1 MNILLVD
8 DHPFTIEGY
17 RSVMENRVNTGVP
30 RISAAGSCR
39 EAYDAIMAHQ
49 ANPFSLA
56 AIDHNLPPYE
66 EKRMVT
72 GADVALLLRKTM
84 PGCRIVMIT
93 AHTEILVLYDIF
105 KRVSPEGFVTKGEL
119 TPENL
124 GDAATAITG
133 GDTYISM
140 AVTHSISE
148 VWKKE
153 LMVDDTNRQILF
165 FMAKGYK
172 AMELANLVF
181 LSDSS
186 IQKRIASMKK
196 AFGVIDN
203 SSLVKEAIQQG
214 FL

>member
-8 DHPFTIEGY
+8 DHPFTTDGY
-17 RSVMENRVNTGVP
+17 KTVMLKSFAENVTN
-30 RISAAGSCR
+30 IAIAASCKA
-39 EAYDAIMAHQ
+39 AYDAVA
-49 ANPFSLA
+49 AARDSFTLA
-56 AIDHNLPPYE
+56 VIDQNLPAYD
-66 EKRMVT
+66 EKKLRNGT
-72 GADVALLLRKTM
+72 DIALLLRKTM
-84 PGCRIVMIT
+84 PSCKIIMIT

-105 KRVSPEGFVTKGEL
+105 KRVNPEGFVTKSEL

-124 GDAATAITG
+124 GNAAKAITG
-133 GDTYISM
+133 GDTYISTT
-140 AVTHSISE
+140 VSNSITE

>member
-8 DHPFTIEGY
+8 DHPFTTDGY
-17 RSVMENRVNTGVP
+17 RTVMQKRFTESDT
-30 RISAAGSCR
+30 RITIAASCKA
-39 EAYDAIMAHQ
+39 AYDAVTATRDG
-49 ANPFSLA
+49 FSLA
-56 AIDHNLPPYE
+56 IIDQSLPPYE
-66 EKRMVT
+66 EKKLRNGTDIAM
-72 GADVALLLRKTM
+72 LLRKSM
-84 PGCRIVMIT
+84 PGCKVIMVT

-105 KRVSPEGFVTKGEL
+105 KRVNPEGFITKSEL
-119 TPENL
+119 TPQNL
-124 GDAATAITG
+124 GDTAVAVTG
-133 GDTYISM
+133 GETYISP
-140 AVTHSISE
+140 AVSNSISE

-196 AFGVIDN
+196 AFGVMDN

>member
-8 DHPFTIEGY
+8 DHPFTTEGY
-17 RSVMENRVNTGVP
+17 KAVMQKRFTENGTH
-30 RISAAGSCR
+30 ITIADSCKAAYNAIAAAR
-39 EAYDAIMAHQ
+39 E
-49 ANPFSLA
+49 PFNLA
-56 AIDHNLPPYE
+56 VIDQNLPPFE
-66 EKRMVT
+66 EKKLKNGT
-72 GADVALLLRKTM
+72 DIALLLRKNM
-84 PGCRIVMIT
+84 PGCKLIMVT

-105 KRVSPEGFVTKGEL
+105 KRVGPEGFITKSEL
-119 TPENL
+119 TPDNL
-124 GDAATAITG
+124 GDTALMLNEG
-133 GDTYISM
+133 ETYISP
-140 AVTHSISE
+140 AVTNSITE

-196 AFGVIDN
+196 AFGVMDN

>member
-8 DHPFTIEGY
+8 DHPFTTEGY
-17 RSVMENRVNTGVP
+17 KAVMHKRFPENNTH
-30 RISAAGSCR
+30 ITIAASCKAAYQAIATHR
-39 EAYDAIMAHQ
+39 ETFDIAV
-49 ANPFSLA
+49 
-56 AIDHNLPPYE
+56 IDHSLPQYE
-66 EKRMVT
+66 EKKLRNGT
-72 GADVALLLRKTM
+72 DIALLLRKAM
-84 PGCRIVMIT
+84 PGCKIIMIT

-105 KRVSPEGFVTKGEL
+105 KRVNPEGFITKTEL

-124 GDAATAITG
+124 GDATTAING
-133 GDTYISM
+133 DDTYISA
-140 AVTHSISE
+140 AVSNSITE

-196 AFGVIDN
+196 AFGVMDN

>member
-8 DHPFTIEGY
+8 DHPFTTEGY
-17 RSVMENRVNTGVP
+17 KAVMQKRFPQNGIHIT
-30 RISAAGSCR
+30 IAASCKAAYEAVTTLR
-39 EAYDAIMAHQ
+39 E
-49 ANPFSLA
+49 PFSLA
-56 AIDHNLPPYE
+56 LIDQNLPPYDE
-66 EKRMVT
+66 RKLRNGT
-72 GADVALLLRKTM
+72 DIALLLRKNT
-84 PGCRIVMIT
+84 PACKVIMIT

-105 KRVSPEGFVTKGEL
+105 KRVNPEGFITKSEL
-119 TPENL
+119 TPDNL
-124 GDAATAITG
+124 GDAALSVTDG
-133 GDTYISM
+133 ETYISP
-140 AVTHSISE
+140 AVSNSISE

>member
-8 DHPFTIEGY
+8 DHPFTTDGY
-17 RSVMENRVNTGVP
+17 KTVMLKRFAENAPNVT
-30 RISAAGSCR
+30 IAASCKA
-39 EAYDAIMAHQ
+39 AYDAVISTR
-49 ANPFSLA
+49 NSFSLA
-56 AIDHNLPPYE
+56 IIDHSLPTYE
-66 EKRMVT
+66 EKKLRNGT
-72 GADVALLLRKTM
+72 DIALLLRKAM
-84 PGCRIVMIT
+84 PACKIIMIT